1 MSEYSPLRRLVMART
16 TANEVPR
23 DIGAILKMSVS
34 GRPPEK
40 NETFSELNSAASF
53 FFLFL
58 SLSYYVR
65 CCSISHESS
74 IMQMQDEKDKKVEKR
89 LNPTR

>member
-40 NETFSELNSAASF
+40 NETFSELISAASF
-53 FFLFL
+53 S

-74 IMQMQDEKDKKVEKR
+74 IMQIQDEKDKKVEKR
-89 LNPTR
+89 LNPTC